1 MKNTKRKKFYRIF
14 KRSKYIP
21 EDFEEDLS
29 SVIDKYKERGYRDAR
44 IISDSIYDE
53 NKKEINVEIS
63 LTEGEKYSFG
73 KIEYLGNTIY
83 TDQQLNQ
90 ILKIKEGDTY
100 NGVELEKRIADR
112 SDPDANDLSNLYQN
126 NGYFFHLLH
135 LLRLMLMEMKLT

>member
-1 MKNTKRKKFYRIF
+1 MTINIDKGPKIKIKKINILGNEKLSYRMIEKSMKNTKRKKFYRVF

-21 EDFEEDLS
+21 EDFQEDLS
-29 SVIDKYKERGYRDAR
+29 SVIEKYKERGYRDAR

-53 NKKEINVEIS
+53 NKNEINIEIS

-90 ILKIKEGDTY
+90 ILKILFILK
-100 NGVELEKRIADR
+100 
-112 SDPDANDLSNLYQN
+112 NL
-126 NGYFFHLLH
+126 
-135 LLRLMLMEMKLT
+135 